1 MGYPTSDM
9 VLVERSKVKVG
20 VNVKVKVRANSNR
33 HGFELYECL
42 LVLYWFSLQP
52 SVNSFL

>member
-1 MGYPTSDM
+1 VGYPTSDM

-52 SVNSFL
+52 SV